1 MSGATATGARDGT
14 LDALLGALHPL
25 IGSAKD
31 YDPLLE
37 LIGDSRIVLLGEASH
52 GTHEFYRERALI
64 TRRLIEEK
72 GFTGIAVEADWPDA
86 YRVNRYVR
94 GAPEDGDA
102 EEALRGFQRF
112 PTWMWRN
119 AEVLDFVGWLRA
131 HNESRDPVDA
141 VGFYGLDLYSLYAS
155 VEEVI
160 AYLERIDPPAAARA
174 RERYACFEQF
184 GGESQEYGRSV
195 SLGISEP
202 CRRGVT
208 EQLLELHRN
217 SVSYL
222 RRDGLAAEDDQFYAE
237 QNARLIVGAEE
248 YYRTMFSSQT
258 SSWNLRDR
266 HMADTLRRLL
276 GHLERHG
283 DPAKLVVWAHNSHVG
298 DARRTE
304 MSDRGELNL
313 GQLVRSHPPHGTTL
327 VGFTTFEGTVTAA
340 SAWDGPAERKR
351 VRPALPESYEAL
363 FHRLGEPRFLL
374 PLRGN
379 GAGSGLWEPRLERAI
394 GVIYRPETERQSHYF
409 AAQLP
414 FQFDAVIHID
424 ETRAVEPLERTAGW
438 ELAEPPETYPSAL

>member
-1 MSGATATGARDGT
+1 MATTTPDVGGGTRDVLARD
-14 LDALLGALHPL
+14 AHPL
-25 IGSAKD
+25 IGSADD

-37 LIGDSRIVLLGEASH
+37 LIGDGRVVLLGEASH

-94 GAPEDGDA
+94 GAREDADA

-131 HNESRDPVDA
+131 HNETRGPADA

-155 VEEVI
+155 IAEVI
-160 AYLERIDPPAAARA
+160 AYLERIDPPAAERA

-208 EQLLELHRN
+208 EQLLELHRD

-222 RRDGLAAEDDQFYAE
+222 RRDGLAAEDDQFHAE
-237 QNARLIVGAEE
+237 QNARLIASAEE
-248 YYRTMFSSQT
+248 YYRTMFSSGI

-276 GHLERHG
+276 LHLERHG
-283 DPAKLVVWAHNSHVG
+283 ERAKLVVWAHNSHIG

-304 MSDRGELNL
+304 MCDRGELNL
-313 GQLVRSHPPHGTTL
+313 GQLVRSHPPDGATL
-327 VGFTTFEGTVTAA
+327 VGFTTFSGTVTAA
-340 SAWDGPAERKR
+340 SAWDAPAERKR

-363 FHRLGEPRFLL
+363 FHRLEEPRFLL
-374 PLRGN
+374 PLRGTK
-379 GAGSGLWEPRLERAI
+379 AGLSLWEPRLERAI